1 MRAPGWIGWGL
12 GAALLLGCAR
22 AAAGPMESGRT
33 RVAEADVELK
43 VKPVERTA
51 EALVL
56 SYEVHNR
63 GARALWLVEG
73 LYDESPSG
81 QRTLAPEKAYV
92 ALGGGGEVVV
102 SRMLLPLPE
111 NLLVEAPEVPAV
123 HRVDAGQT
131 VRRRVVLPLPLTAVS
146 PYDTG
151 PAETLPLDAVKAL
164 RLRVGYVPDAPELKR
179 HAARDSQGTA
189 YVVPEFG
196 QTRTAQRVLESAP
209 LPVPTGAAK

>member
-1 MRAPGWIGWGL
+1 M
-12 GAALLLGCAR
+12 LLLGCVR
-22 AAAGPMESGRT
+22 AAAGPVESGRT

-81 QRTLAPEKAYV
+81 QRQLAPEKAYV
-92 ALGGGGEVVV
+92 ALGGGKVVV

-111 NLLVEAPEVPAV
+111 NVLVEAPEVPAV
-123 HRVDAGQT
+123 RRVDAGQT
-131 VRRRVVLPLPLTAVS
+131 VRRRVVLPLPLTAWS
-146 PYDTG
+146 PYDSG
-151 PAETLPLDAVKAL
+151 PAETLLLDAVKEL

-179 HAARDSQGTA
+179 HAAQDSEGTA
-189 YVVPEFG
+189 YEVPEFG

-209 LPVPTGAAK
+209 LSLPTGAAK

>member
-1 MRAPGWIGWGL
+1 M
-12 GAALLLGCAR
+12 LLLGCVR
-22 AAAGPMESGRT
+22 AAAGPVESGRT

-81 QRTLAPEKAYV
+81 QRQLAPEKAYV
-92 ALGGGGEVVV
+92 ALGGGKVVV

-111 NLLVEAPEVPAV
+111 NVLVEAPEVPAV
-123 HRVDAGQT
+123 RRVDAGQT
-131 VRRRVVLPLPLTAVS
+131 VRRRVVLPLPLTAWS
-146 PYDTG
+146 PYDSG
-151 PAETLPLDAVKAL
+151 PAETLPLDAVKEL

-179 HAARDSQGTA
+179 HAAQDSEGTA
-189 YVVPEFG
+189 YEVPEFG

-209 LPVPTGAAK
+209 LSLPTRAAK

>member
-1 MRAPGWIGWGL
+1 M
-12 GAALLLGCAR
+12 LLLGCVR
-22 AAAGPMESGRT
+22 AAAGPVESGRK

-51 EALVL
+51 ESLVL

-81 QRTLAPEKAYV
+81 QRQLAPEKAYV
-92 ALGGGGEVVV
+92 SLSGGNVAVE
-102 SRMLLPLPE
+102 RLLLPLPT
-111 NLLVEAPEVPAV
+111 NMFVEAPEVPAV

-131 VRRRVVLPLPLTAVS
+131 VSRRVVLPLPLTAWS

-151 PAETLPLDAVKAL
+151 PAETLPVDAVKAL

-189 YVVPEFG
+189 YEVPEFG
-196 QTRTAQRVLESAP
+196 QTRTAQKVLESAP
-209 LPVPTGAAK
+209 LPLPAAAK